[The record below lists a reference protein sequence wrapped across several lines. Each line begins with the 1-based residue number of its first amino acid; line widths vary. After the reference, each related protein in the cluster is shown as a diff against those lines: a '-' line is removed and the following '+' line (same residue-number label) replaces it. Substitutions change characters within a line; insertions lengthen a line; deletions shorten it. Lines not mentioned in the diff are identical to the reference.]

1 MATGKYTFP
10 IPPGLQSTIT
20 LFMSDGDRCG
30 DWVTVTVTLNNVGT
44 FNPGLQSAPTVSL
57 EQ

>member
-1 MATGKYTFP
+1 
-10 IPPGLQSTIT
+10 
-20 LFMSDGDRCG
+20 MSDGDRCG